1 MPNGGN
7 GAVRQRINFSKIPTV
22 IKIPNLIEVQR
33 RSYERFLQMNLL
45 PSEREDVGLQAV
57 FNSVFPITDFRGI
70 AQLDFVDYSIGNW
83 ECKCGSLKGLHHLR
97 STCKNCGHTVI
108 TDPFKVG
115 EVLCTKCGTFNK
127 NVVTFCNKCGDPV
140 ALQLKYDVT
149 ECQERGMTFAAPLKV
164 TIRLT
169 LYDKDSDTGHKSI
182 RDIKEQEVY
191 FGEIPLMTENGT
203 FIVNG
208 TERVIVSQLHRSARR
223 RATGSSLPTMQCL
236 CSIAD

>member
-115 EVLCTKCGTFNK
+115 EVLYQMRH
-127 NVVTFCNKCGDPV
+127 
-140 ALQLKYDVT
+140 LQ
-149 ECQERGMTFAAPLKV
+149 
-164 TIRLT
+164 
-169 LYDKDSDTGHKSI
+169 
-182 RDIKEQEVY
+182 
-191 FGEIPLMTENGT
+191 
-203 FIVNG
+203 
-208 TERVIVSQLHRSARR
+208 
-223 RATGSSLPTMQCL
+223 
-236 CSIAD
+236 